1 MDTSIQEVGPGEL
14 STVIEPG
21 AVTLVLRAPGVGG
34 SRQLRSLGEAV
45 TGLSETDDVDEQ
57 ELVVVENFVSAV
69 CDLAD
74 GSVIDYC
81 DQFGRG
87 SLFTRSGGTVLVA
100 RPRGFDWLCR
110 SELSVYGRLIERVDA
125 VLVVRTPPTAAEPAI
140 NAVRER
146 VSKRPVGGL
155 GDEKR
160 AALLEQV
167 GYPAYAFETPELQQ
181 ALGWYDATITPSAL
195 LALSKNDEGAA
206 LLPADVRRAFGTLHV
221 FGARDTDSERAEST
235 WSIDDGLADG
245 LATLVPSGGLPS
257 RVPSERSPP
266 ALAAVSLVVAG
277 LADDAEWLDSL
288 VRYRVV
294 PAAAEAL
301 EIALSLPPGTIDHLQ
316 VFADDP
322 ARTLIREG
330 LADATDD
337 SVVDEARDVIGE
349 AADAL
354 GSSAVAFETIATDPA
369 EYGSSVLVGAWHWDG
384 PAALHEAAAE
394 RELRA
399 PHTNPDGGMDW
410 PAPVDAAELR
420 DAVDG
425 GLVVLT
431 GPKTT
436 GKRRVAASLAAEL
449 EDWGATVRLPEL
461 THPDHVRTGIAATS
475 NAVVI
480 ATYGAEPA
488 RIGSE
493 NGIRA
498 LAEWVE
504 AGDCTGAVLICDES
518 NRERLDDIAVQ
529 TDCDELATWTD
540 RTEVAFEETSGVSS
554 PDPATVAR
562 ELLGAIGWGEVQTP
576 SRRTVDVE
584 SVTDQSTVAA
594 VSGCPDHALGDEI
607 VGQIVAEVVDVITT
621 THGPDAAQPWLSFVD
636 DLVADVGRNRTADS
650 DDAIR
655 YRGEVYATAIAAVAT
670 ANPTTDEWV
679 HAVAQSVLTLTNET
693 AAPPGRES
701 VGGEMEPFATAFAG
715 ALSMLAQP
723 SDGSAVNHG
732 AVGCVDQVLH
742 EMVGSEGSQFPL
754 HLVYGRAVGA
764 VVHRVEA
771 DGEVEGEVDEE
782 EEERREAIGTGL
794 ATILTLVRQQAAGA
808 DEWATANV
816 LTNGFG
822 SALGAVAETCPPAD
836 LSALIADIESRASNA
851 TQLVGDP
858 DTRTATLQEL
868 YVGGIGLWV
877 FEHGCSDEA
886 FGPWIEAIGQGL
898 CQTAQA
904 IDDGEPESFVV
915 EAYGRAVRTVVGSG
929 ERDRAEQLFS
939 AAHRLVETLARGEF
953 VDDEQAFR
961 AALHAKALAVFGD
974 VALASPDEVTQYPYG
989 SNTIPFDDSL
999 GFEDW
1004 IALYD
1009 EAVLAGDVTDV
1020 IDATNADPTQYLTAV
1035 YRDALSTHVQGFDEG
1050 TTETESGSP
1059 TTTGSTDGVTPR
1071 GQRTWYGGLEDVI
1084 ESRAIESDTDPVAF
1098 LADVYGGAA
1107 ANWAADGASSR
1118 TQEWID
1124 VLVGSLRSGRASI
1137 DGPAASDWDDAVA
1150 STHAEVLAAVVIR
1163 TDVGERTHDRL
1174 VAAVVDEIET
1184 TAVAPATVTAPIEYV
1199 GSVFGNALALVA
1211 DVPPEE
1217 IRFGVAEVLTVV
1229 DDSLSLDR
1237 IGVEREALL
1246 ERVGSTAGER
1256 VRAADGGAHATRLE
1270 DGLREAGF
1278 DSLAD
1283 DVADSDGVDGPDVA
1297 DGDTVGEA
1305 DTGDGGPDRTP
1316 QRSE

>member
-1 MDTSIQEVGPGEL
+1 MNTSIQEVGPSEL
-14 STVIEPG
+14 SAAIEPG

-45 TGLSETDDVDEQ
+45 TGLPETNDVDEQ

-69 CDLAD
+69 CDLTE

-87 SLFTRSGGTVLVA
+87 SLFTRSGGAVLVA

-110 SELSVYGRLIERVDA
+110 SERSVYGRFVERADA
-125 VLVVRTPPTAAEPAI
+125 VLVVRTPPTAVEPAI

-160 AALLEQV
+160 AVLLEQV

-181 ALGWYDATITPSAL
+181 ALGWYDATITPGAL
-195 LALSKNDEGAA
+195 LSLSKNDGTPA
-206 LLPADVRRAFGTLHV
+206 LLPADVRRAFGTRHV
-221 FGARDTDSERAEST
+221 FGDRDTDSDRAESV
-235 WSIDDGLADG
+235 WSIDDGLADS
-245 LATLVPSGGLPS
+245 LAKLVPSGGLPS
-257 RVPSERSPP
+257 RVPHKRSPP
-266 ALAAVSLVVAG
+266 ILAAVSLVAAG
-277 LADDAEWLDSL
+277 LADDAAWLDSL
-288 VRYRVV
+288 AQYRVV

-301 EIALSLPPGTIDHLQ
+301 EIALSLPPGTADHLQ

-322 ARTLIREG
+322 ARTLIQERLG
-330 LADATDD
+330 D

-354 GSSAVAFETIATDPA
+354 GSPAVAFETIATDPA
-369 EYGSSVLVGAWHWDG
+369 EYGSSILVGAWHWDG

-394 RELRA
+394 RELGA
-399 PHTNPDGGMDW
+399 PQTDPDGEIDW
-410 PAPVDAAELR
+410 PASVDAADLR

-425 GLVVLT
+425 GLVVLS

-436 GKRRVAASLAAEL
+436 GKRRVAASLATEL

-461 THPDHVRTGIAATS
+461 THPDHVRTGVAATPD
-475 NAVVI
+475 AVVI

-488 RIGSE
+488 RIRSE
-493 NGIRA
+493 DGIRA

-504 AGDCTGAVLICDES
+504 AGDCAGAVLICDKS
-518 NRERLDDIAVQ
+518 NRERLDDIAAQ

-540 RTEVAFEETSGVSS
+540 RTEVAFEKTSGITS
-554 PDPATVAR
+554 PDPAAVAR
-562 ELLGAIGWGEVQTP
+562 ELLDAIGWGEVQTP

-584 SVTDQSTVAA
+584 SVADQSTVAA
-594 VSGCPDHALGDEI
+594 VSGCPDHALDAEL
-607 VGQIVAEVVDVITT
+607 VGQIVAEVVDIIAT

-650 DDAIR
+650 DEAIR

-670 ANPTTDEWV
+670 ANPTTDQWV
-679 HAVAQSVLTLTNET
+679 HAVARNVLTLTNET
-693 AAPPGRES
+693 VTPNGRDS

-715 ALSMLAQP
+715 ALSTLAQP
-723 SDGSAVNHG
+723 SDGAAVNHG

-754 HLVYGRAVGA
+754 HQVYGRAVGA
-764 VVHRVEA
+764 VVRPVEA
-771 DGEVEGEVDEE
+771 NGEEEKDEKEADEE
-782 EEERREAIGTGL
+782 ERWEAIGNGL
-794 ATILTLVRQQAAGA
+794 TTIFSLVRQHAAGS
-808 DEWATANV
+808 DDWATANA

-822 SALGAVAETCPPAD
+822 SVLGAVAETCPPAD
-836 LSALIADIESRASNA
+836 LSALITDIESRARNA
-851 TQLVGDP
+851 AQLVGDP
-858 DTRTATLQEL
+858 DTRTATLEEL
-868 YVGGIGLWV
+868 YVGAIGLWV

-886 FGPWIEAIGQGL
+886 FGSWIEAVGQGL
-898 CQTAQA
+898 CRTARA
-904 IDDGEPESFVV
+904 VDDGQPESFVIDT
-915 EAYGRAVRTVVGSG
+915 YGRAVRTVVQSG
-929 ERDRAEQLFS
+929 ERDRAEQLFP
-939 AAHRLVETLARGEF
+939 AAHRLADALASGEF

-961 AALHAKALAVFGD
+961 AALHAKALAAFGD

-1009 EAVLAGDVTDV
+1009 EAVLADGVADE
-1020 IDATNADPTQYLTAV
+1020 IDATCADPMQYLTTV
-1035 YRDALSTHVQGFDEG
+1035 YRDALSTQVQGFDE
-1050 TTETESGSP
+1050 ETADSESSGP

-1071 GQRTWYGGLEDVI
+1071 DQRTWYRGLEDVI
-1084 ESRAIESDTDPVAF
+1084 EAKATESNIDPVAF

-1124 VLVGSLRSGRASI
+1124 VLVGSLRSGRESV
-1137 DGPAASDWDDAVA
+1137 DGPAASSWDDAVA

-1184 TAVAPATVTAPIEYV
+1184 MAVAPATVISPVEYV

-1211 DVPPEE
+1211 DAPPEE
-1217 IRFGVAEVLTVV
+1217 IRFGVTEVLTVL
-1229 DDSLSLDR
+1229 DDSLSFDR
-1237 IGVEREALL
+1237 IGVERAALL
-1246 ERVGSTAGER
+1246 ERVGTTAGER
-1256 VRAADGGAHATRLE
+1256 VQAGDGGAHAQRLE

-1283 DVADSDGVDGPDVA
+1283 DVADSDGVDGPDEA
-1297 DGDTVGEA
+1297 GGDTVSEA